1 MTAEQQVD
9 SVNPKIWLESINY
22 NDGSK
27 IDLDSEDIVI
37 LVGPNNSGKS
47 ATLKEAQQ
55 LIRSQSDKGKVLSSI
70 RIASEGSSESLIS
83 WLSKKAKVSY
93 RGNPEP
99 TFEGMGFQL
108 YQGNVVGW
116 WNHGTTNGYSDLSK
130 VFIHNIS
137 TEDRLSS
144 ANPTKSIRLTQ
155 EPLTHP
161 IHYLQK
167 HDSQEARFSDY
178 FRQAFGT
185 DLIVHRNAGSEVP
198 LYVGDKPTLEH
209 DQDRTSEEYLIKLES
224 LDRLNEQGDGMR
236 SFVGVLLNAFISNHS
251 ILFIDEPEAFLHP
264 PQARLLGLMIARD
277 LPSNRQLFIATHSQD
292 FLKGVLEANS
302 EKLKI
307 ARIRRDGHLNRVRI
321 LDSDMIRSIWSDS
334 LLRHSNILDGL
345 FHERVVICESDS
357 DCRFYSAILSS
368 ISDGQSSVTPDI
380 LFVHCGGK
388 HRINMAV
395 KALRCLDVPVS
406 VVADFDVLND
416 SEPLKT
422 IFEDL
427 GGIWED
433 IRADWELVKK
443 EIDQKRPELEASE
456 VREKIIGILD
466 AHTEKIFPKEA
477 VRSINR
483 ILRKASAWAH
493 AKEVGSSFVPSGD
506 ATQAFQRLANALRS
520 KGLFLVEVGELEG
533 FVRSVGNHGPRWVS
547 AVLEKDLR
555 SDPELDVA
563 RRFVQELIS
572 RDA

>member
-1 MTAEQQVD
+1 MTAELD
-9 SVNPKIWLESINY
+9 DANVNPKIWIQSVTYSDETEMRLAP
-22 NDGSK
+22 
-27 IDLDSEDIVI
+27 EDIVI

-55 LIRSQSDKGKVLSSI
+55 LIRSQSDKGKVLLNI
-70 RIASEGSSESLIS
+70 GIASQGSSESLVS
-83 WLSKKAKVSY
+83 WLSERSKVSY
-93 RGNPEP
+93 KGNPEP
-99 TFEGMGFQL
+99 TYEGMGFQI
-108 YQGNVVGW
+108 YQSNAVGW
-116 WNHGTTNGYSDLSK
+116 WNHGTSNGYSDLAK

-137 TEDRLSS
+137 TEDRLGS
-144 ANPTKSIRLTQ
+144 ANPTQSIRLTQ

-161 IHYLQK
+161 IHFLQK
-167 HDSQEARFSDY
+167 YDSQEAKFSEY

-198 LYVGDKPTLEH
+198 LYVGEKPALENG
-209 DQDRTSEEYLIKLES
+209 QDRTSEEYLRKLES

-292 FLKGVLEANS
+292 FLKGVLEASS

-307 ARIRRDGHLNRVRI
+307 ARIRRDGQINRVRI
-321 LDSDMIRSIWSDS
+321 LDSDMIRKIWSDS

-345 FHERVVICESDS
+345 FHDRVIICESDS
-357 DCRFYSAILSS
+357 DCRFFSAVSASITGEETSS
-368 ISDGQSSVTPDI
+368 AADI

-406 VVADFDVLND
+406 VVADFDILHE
-416 SEPLKT
+416 SATLKT
-422 IFEDL
+422 IYEDL

-433 IRADWELVKK
+433 INSDWMMVKNA
-443 EIDQKRPELEASE
+443 IDRKKPELEATE
-456 VREKIIGILD
+456 VKREIIEVLD
-466 AHTEKIFPKEA
+466 ANSERIFPREA
-477 VRSINR
+477 ASNIQR
-483 ILRKASAWAH
+483 ILKKASAWAH

-506 ATQAFQRLANALRS
+506 PTQALQRLANALRT
-520 KGLFLVEVGELEG
+520 KGLFLVQVGELEG
-533 FVRSVGNHGPRWVS
+533 FVRSVGNHGPKWVS
-547 AVLEKDLR
+547 AVLEKDLK
-555 SDPELDVA
+555 SDPELEVA
-563 RRFVQELIS
+563 RSFVRELI
-572 RDA
+572 A

>member
-1 MTAEQQVD
+1 MTTDQQD
-9 SVNPKIWLESINY
+9 GDISPKIWIESINY
-22 NDGSK
+22 NDGSE
-27 IDLDSEDIVI
+27 IRLATEDIVL

-55 LIRSQSDKGKVLSSI
+55 LIRSPSDKVKVLSSI
-70 RIASEGSSESLIS
+70 SLASQGSSENLIY
-83 WLSKKAKVSY
+83 WLSDKAKVSY

-99 TFEGMGFQL
+99 TFEGMGFQI
-108 YQGNVVGW
+108 YQGLAVGW
-116 WNHGTTNGYSDLSK
+116 WNHGTTNGYSDLAK
-130 VFIHNIS
+130 VFVHNIS

-144 ANPTKSIRLTQ
+144 ANPTQSIRLTQ

-161 IHYLQK
+161 IHFLQK
-167 HDSQEARFSDY
+167 YDSQEARFSEY

-198 LYVGDKPTLEH
+198 LYIGDRPILEQG
-209 DQDRTSEEYLIKLES
+209 QDRTSEEYLRKLES

-264 PQARLLGLMIARD
+264 PQARILGLMIARD

-302 EKLKI
+302 DKLKI
-307 ARIRRDGHLNRVRI
+307 ARIRRDGPLNRVRI
-321 LDSDMIRSIWSDS
+321 LDSEMIKQIWSDS

-345 FHERVVICESDS
+345 FHEQVIICESDS
-357 DCRFYSAILSS
+357 DCRFYSAILAS
-368 ISDGQSSVTPDI
+368 ITEDQSNTPPDI

-406 VVADFDVLND
+406 VVADFDLLND

-427 GGIWED
+427 GGLWEE
-433 IRADWELVKK
+433 IRADWTLVKS
-443 EIDQKRPELEASE
+443 EIDKKRPELEASDVKDE
-456 VREKIIGILD
+456 VVGILD
-466 AHTEKIFPKEA
+466 AITERIFPKEA
-477 VRSINR
+477 VLRIHR

-493 AKEVGSSFVPSGD
+493 AKEVGSSFIPSGD
-506 ATQAFQRLANALRS
+506 ATKAFQRLAEVLRS
-520 KGLFLVEVGELEG
+520 KGLFIVKVGELEG
-533 FVRSVGNHGPRWVS
+533 FVRSVGNHGPKWVS
-547 AVLEKDLR
+547 SVLEKDLR
-555 SDPELDVA
+555 HDPELESA
-563 RRFVQELIS
+563 RKFVQDLIS
-572 RDA
+572 TAA

>member
-1 MTAEQQVD
+1 MTAEQQAGSAD
-9 SVNPKIWLESINY
+9 PRIWIESIVY
-22 NDGSK
+22 NDGTE
-27 IDLDSEDIVI
+27 IDLSLEDIVI

-47 ATLKEAQQ
+47 ASLKEAQQ

-70 RIASEGSSESLIS
+70 GLASQGSSESLVS
-83 WLSKKAKVSY
+83 WLSEKAKVSY

-99 TFEGMGFQL
+99 TFEGMGFQI
-108 YQGNVVGW
+108 YQGNAVGW
-116 WNHGTTNGYSDLSK
+116 WNHGATNGYSDLTK

-144 ANPTKSIRLTQ
+144 ANPTQSIRLTQ

-161 IHYLQK
+161 IHFLQK
-167 HDSQEARFSDY
+167 YDSQEARFSEY

-198 LYVGDKPTLEH
+198 LYVGDKPSLEEG
-209 DQDRTSEEYLIKLES
+209 QDRTSEEYLRRLES

-236 SFVGVLLNAFISNHS
+236 SFVGVLLNAFISSHS

-292 FLKGVLEANS
+292 FLQGVLEAS
-302 EKLKI
+302 SDKLKI
-307 ARIRRDGHLNRVRI
+307 ARIRRDGQLNRVRI
-321 LDSDMIRSIWSDS
+321 INSDMIRAIWSDS

-345 FHERVVICESDS
+345 FHDKVIICESDS
-357 DCRFYSAILSS
+357 DCLFYSAMLAS
-368 ISDGQSSVTPDI
+368 ITDDQSSVPPDI

-395 KALRCLDVPVS
+395 RALRCLDVPVS
-406 VVADFDVLND
+406 VVADFDVLNE

-422 IFEDL
+422 IFEEL
-427 GGIWED
+427 GGNWEE
-433 IRADWELVKK
+433 IRADWELVKNA
-443 EIDQKRPELEASE
+443 IDQKRPELEASE
-456 VREKIIGILD
+456 VRREVMGILD
-466 AHTEKIFPKEA
+466 ANSERIFPKEA
-477 VRSINR
+477 VRNIQR

-506 ATQAFQRLANALRS
+506 ATQAFQRLKINLRS

-533 FVRSVGNHGPRWVS
+533 FVRSVGNHGPKWVS
-547 AVLEKDLR
+547 TVLERNLKN
-555 SDPELDVA
+555 DPELDNA
-563 RRFVQELIS
+563 RRFVRELIS
-572 RDA
+572 